1 MRERYRMKNILG
13 FGLGPDAGAIH
24 ENNLAAHPVHNQS
37 EGRGRA
43 DHSRAHDANFH
54 SLIATRAVLGMP
66 TPLHHQPTTP
76 PACALFHSPF
86 ERSLYGVRA
95 PTEDKAC

>member
-43 DHSRAHDANFH
+43 DHSRAHDAIF
-54 SLIATRAVLGMP
+54 IV
-66 TPLHHQPTTP
+66 
-76 PACALFHSPF
+76 
-86 ERSLYGVRA
+86 
-95 PTEDKAC
+95 